1 MHVPAVNINEF
12 KLELTNGSSNYSLS
26 YEELKEKFPSH
37 TITSVVQCSGNR
49 RVAMNSEEQGI
60 VQGTPWYVGAVG
72 NARWTGVRLRDV
84 LQSFGLDRGGD
95 HVQFFGLD
103 CDTSQRCYG
112 ASIPM
117 DKALTDDVLIA
128 YEMNDETLSTDHGYP
143 LRILVPGTVG
153 ARSVKWVNRIIVSPD
168 EADSHWQ
175 KADYKILPPS
185 IKHPQQADYDRVP
198 ALQEYN
204 VQSAI
209 CTPASNEDGNKVKI
223 LSVRPTADEIKNN
236 KLTVKG
242 YALSGGG
249 RQIQNVQISL
259 DHGSVKTR

>member
-12 KLELTNGSSNYSLS
+12 KLELTNGSSSYSLS
-26 YEELKEKFPSH
+26 YEELKEKFPSY

-49 RVAMNSEEQGI
+49 RFAMNNEEQGN

-128 YEMNDETLSTDHGYP
+128 YQMNDETLSTDHGYP

-153 ARSVKWVNRIIVSPD
+153 ARSVKWVNRIIVSPN

-185 IKHPQQADYDRVP
+185 IKQPQQADYDRVP

-242 YALSGGG
+242 YAISGGG

-259 DHGSVKTR
+259 DHGSVQTR